1 MDALIYATS
10 EGKKNLERKLDELV
24 SKREEIAHQI
34 KEAREFGDL
43 KENAEWAAAREAQT
57 NLEEE
62 IAAIKTKLPLIKL
75 FSYAK
80 ADTSVINI
88 GTRVKLDNM
97 TTRKSETWVITG
109 VIESDPERGYISN
122 ETPLGSALIGK
133 KQGEIIEIKMPAGK
147 IKYRVVKIEP
157 AV

>member
-1 MDALIYATS
+1 METIYATA
-10 EGKKNLERKLDELV
+10 EGKKALEKKLDELV
-24 SKREEIAHQI
+24 SRRADIAQQI

-62 IAAIKTKLPLIKL
+62 IAGIKAKLPLIKL
-75 FSYAK
+75 FNYAK
-80 ADTSVINI
+80 ADTSAVNI
-88 GTRVKLDNM
+88 GVRVKLENM
-97 TTRKSETWVITG
+97 TTKKSEEWTITG
-109 VIESDPERGYISN
+109 VIENDPEHGFISN
-122 ETPLGSALIGK
+122 ETPLGKAILGK

-147 IKYRVVKIEP
+147 IKYKVVKITT